1 MPFSRALSFFMEV
14 IFVYPYKLD
23 SCEDCLGLNYRS
35 LIFFIYICG
44 NSLPLI
50 KMKTPFR
57 NFQNFSSSLLVLV
70 VVFFL
75 FTLGVSAQFVVKKDF
90 IVTLNDDVYTL
101 EQENSFQSDLLGE
114 GTLHFTGVSQQVS
127 TSITTSL
134 SDVAIHNASQ
144 LEIKNKLNITGD
156 LNIISET
163 LVLQHPLLMQ
173 GSIRLL
179 NAASIQNTYLIS
191 YLFTE
196 QIEHNTGT
204 LVQNIQ
210 IPAYFRLET
219 HSLVKYT
226 TASLLLKKA
235 PLYVAVHYRFDTAPP
250 LSPPPEKDTCSFS

>member
-1 MPFSRALSFFMEV
+1 
-14 IFVYPYKLD
+14 
-23 SCEDCLGLNYRS
+23 
-35 LIFFIYICG
+35 
-44 NSLPLI
+44 
-50 KMKTPFR
+50 MKTPFR
-57 NFQNFSSSLLVLV
+57 NFQNFSSSLLLLV
-70 VVFFL
+70 VFGFL
-75 FTLGVSAQFVVKKDF
+75 LSTVQMSAQFVVKKDF
-90 IVTLNDDVYTL
+90 IVTLNNDVYTL
-101 EQENSFQSDLLGE
+101 EQENTFQSDLLGE

-196 QIEHNTGT
+196 QIEHNKGT
-204 LVQNIQ
+204 LVLSTH
-210 IPAYFRLET
+210 IPAFFRLET
-219 HSLVKYT
+219 HSLVKGT
-226 TASLLLKKA
+226 IASLLLKKA
-235 PLYVAVHYRFDTAPP
+235 PLYVADHYRFDTAPP
-250 LSPPPEKDTCSFS
+250 LSPPPEKYTCLFS

>member
-1 MPFSRALSFFMEV
+1 
-14 IFVYPYKLD
+14 
-23 SCEDCLGLNYRS
+23 
-35 LIFFIYICG
+35 
-44 NSLPLI
+44 
-50 KMKTPFR
+50 MKTPFR

-70 VVFFL
+70 VVVFL

-127 TSITTSL
+127 TSSTISL
-134 SDVAIHNASQ
+134 NDVAIHDASQ

-163 LVLQHPLLMQ
+163 LVLHHPLLMQ

-179 NAASIQNTYLIS
+179 NAASIQNAYLIS

-196 QIEHNTGT
+196 QIKHNTRT
-204 LVQNIQ
+204 LVQSTQ
-210 IPAYFRLET
+210 IPAFFRLET
-219 HSLVKYT
+219 HSLVKGT
-226 TASLLLKKA
+226 IASLLHKNT
-235 PLYVAVHYRFDTAPP
+235 PLYVAVNYRFDTGPP
-250 LSPPPEKDTCSFS
+250 MSPPPEKDTCSLS